1 MTRWLLIGLAVA
13 LALPALAIGGF
24 LLLFDADSL
33 KPRIAEAVT
42 RTTGRAFA
50 IEGRLTLKPALV
62 PTLSAENLMLA
73 NVAGGSAPEMLRLRR
88 AELRLALLPLLSGRA
103 EVASLSLEGGTLLLE
118 RDNWRFVRPDAPPD
132 PNARPA
138 PAREPMVL
146 DIRRVSLR
154 DWTVS
159 AGGEPFQI
167 PRATLTG
174 QGPGQPYDV
183 NATVIARGAEAL
195 LEGRGTPNGGRVTA
209 TLPGARITIEAAR
222 QGDDWRGT
230 LAADAPQLA
239 VLSRLAGRELP
250 ALTGVAI
257 RASGGWIGGGVQLA
271 SLEARAAGGAAMGA
285 TLTSAQLTM
294 ASADGPAKLEA
305 RGRFRDQD
313 IVLTGEAT
321 PMALRAGTAAPVA
334 LRVQGAGADV

>member
-1 MTRWLLIGLAVA
+1 
-13 LALPALAIGGF
+13 
-24 LLLFDADSL
+24 
-33 KPRIAEAVT
+33 
-42 RTTGRAFA
+42 
-50 IEGRLTLKPALV
+50 
-62 PTLSAENLMLA
+62 
-73 NVAGGSAPEMLRLRR
+73 
-88 AELRLALLPLLSGRA
+88 
-103 EVASLSLEGGTLLLE
+103 
-118 RDNWRFVRPDAPPD
+118 
-132 PNARPA
+132 
-138 PAREPMVL
+138 
-146 DIRRVSLR
+146 
-154 DWTVS
+154 
-159 AGGEPFQI
+159 
-167 PRATLTG
+167 
-174 QGPGQPYDV
+174 
-183 NATVIARGAEAL
+183 
-195 LEGRGTPNGGRVTA
+195 VTA

-334 LRVQGAGADV
+334 LRVQGAGADVAATGTWPGALEGAGARAGAGGAGRAARHAPAAAARHFADGGVVARGAGGATRERSGLHLLGRRSARRGRAGLDAAAEHPRAPRLDAA